1 MTRTNSTGSNKA
13 EQVAKHPEKEKTSVK
28 HEEKEKQLQKREQK
42 QVQKQEQK
50 QEQIQEQQQ
59 QQQQDTRGTVSTRDD
74 WFRPFNFAE
83 IAEDWFRELD
93 RISER
98 FGFPPSLFSRRLSR
112 DWWDDD
118 FFGFDRHLSRWVP
131 PAISRIMDD
140 FDREFFRE
148 FRRPFSSPISMFGGH
163 DSRNIS
169 EYTQK
174 MFDELSNNKDKELSI
189 PEPSEDLLSHNREL
203 EDFYKR
209 YKPKD
214 ESGSIYGKSYV
225 SSTISRNGKSVTV
238 SKESELAPDGTIK
251 TKLDHKYKDNEGHD
265 HEKHW
270 EKCLDLKGGE
280 QKAIKN

>member
-1 MTRTNSTGSNKA
+1 MVKTNNNNGQST
-13 EQVAKHPEKEKTSVK
+13 QVAQHPEKENIPMK
-28 HEEKEKQLQKREQK
+28 HEEQQQL
-42 QVQKQEQK
+42 
-50 QEQIQEQQQ
+50 QQQ
-59 QQQQDTRGTVSTRDD
+59 QHHEDSSRGIVSTHDD
-74 WFRPFNFAE
+74 WHRPFNFAE
-83 IAEDWFRELD
+83 IAHNWFRELD
-93 RISER
+93 RVSEQ
-98 FGFPPSLFSRRLSR
+98 FGFPPSLFSRRLTR
-112 DWWDDD
+112 NWDDD
-118 FFGFDRHLSRWVP
+118 FFGFDRHLSRWAP
-131 PAISRIMDD
+131 PVISRILDD